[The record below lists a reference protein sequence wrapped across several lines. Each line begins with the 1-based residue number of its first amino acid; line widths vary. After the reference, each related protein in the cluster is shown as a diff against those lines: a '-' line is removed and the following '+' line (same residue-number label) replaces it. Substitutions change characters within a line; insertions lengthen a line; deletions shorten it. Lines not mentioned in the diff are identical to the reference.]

1 VSPLPPAYRETEL
14 EYPPGWL
21 TRCRR
26 GFVSGVTMLIVAV
39 VLFAI
44 PTLLAWFAPGADST
58 SAGSAL
64 RAAVLITISGNHGGF
79 RLDGTPVTLTPL
91 LVTIVLAWLVATN
104 ARRFDSTSGYVGF
117 AGGYVAATALL
128 AHWSQIGQ
136 TRLSVGSSVL
146 AATVFVLVFG
156 LGARQLPRLWRA
168 AADRWRH
175 VVRASAAIASVYLL
189 GGAVLCAAM
198 LSLHLHDAS
207 AVQSRLATGA
217 AGLPVTLIGIG
228 ATPNAVLGAVGYL
241 AGPGFSVGAHTSVS
255 AFAVDRG
262 SLPAFPMLAG
272 LPTHR
277 GSEAVGVGLIVVIAL
292 LAGWAGLRVLTAGRV
307 SAAAGGSRRT
317 LLDLLCAS
325 LIAGFGLAV
334 LATLASG
341 SLGGGSLHHIGA
353 IGWLVG
359 LAIAG
364 ETALAASSV
373 LVFSTLAQAWTRRGG
388 ITDSKPAQSK
398 PAQSKPH
405 NEPAPSLAV
414 ISGSKQADGARSKSP
429 DKPDEKGTGRGLRS
443 AG

>member
-1 VSPLPPAYRETEL
+1 
-14 EYPPGWL
+14 
-21 TRCRR
+21 
-26 GFVSGVTMLIVAV
+26 MLIVAV

-104 ARRFDSTSGYVGF
+104 ARRLDSTSGYVGF
-117 AGGYVAATALL
+117 AGGYVVATALL

-136 TRLSVGSSVL
+136 TRLSVGSSAL

-156 LGARQLPRLWRA
+156 LGARQVPRLWQA
-168 AADRWRH
+168 AAERWRH
-175 VVRASAAIASVYLL
+175 VVRASVAMAAVYLL
-189 GGAVLCAAM
+189 AGAVLCAVM

-241 AGPGFSVGAHTSVS
+241 AGPGLSVGAHTSVS

-262 SLPAFPMLAG
+262 PLPAFPMLAG

-277 GSEAVGVGLIVVIAL
+277 GSVVVGVGLIVVVAL
-292 LAGWAGLRVLTAGRV
+292 LAGWAGVRVLSPGRV
-307 SAAAGGSRRT
+307 SAAGGGRRA
-317 LLDLLCAS
+317 LLDVLCAS
-325 LIAGFGLAV
+325 VIAGVALAV
-334 LATLASG
+334 LATLSAG

-353 IGWLVG
+353 TGWLVG

-373 LVFSTLAQAWTRRGG
+373 LAFAALAPAWTRRGG
-388 ITDSKPAQSK
+388 VRAPAAAASKPTVSKPTVSKPAASK
-398 PAQSKPH
+398 PA
-405 NEPAPSLAV
+405 EPAPNLAV
-414 ISGSKQADGARSKSP
+414 IAGSKPVDEERPKSP
-429 DKPDEKGTGRGLRS
+429 DKTDEKGTGRGLRS